1 MRNRPV
7 VLVVALAAAVG
18 GFYAFR
24 AFDAAQKEAEAR
36 TQLFAEAEEAL
47 GRPKDAAFDPSKLV
61 ARLQALPAT
70 DREAVVLLG
79 RLEARRQRY
88 DRALE
93 HLQGVLEDGGEV
105 AWRTAALASFR
116 QQQLAAVD
124 ATAQRQLLQQALDCA
139 ERAGTASG
147 DPADWFLVWEA
158 ATRLPDAAAADRALA
173 ALQRTPDSLPS
184 RTVALLAPLRA
195 ENAAMPALE
204 SVSALVAEWPE
215 PPVELELLQAALF
228 LEAKEFDR
236 ALAISTALLAASPNQ
251 FEVRQL
257 AATVHHIAVQM
268 AEPGP
273 ARDRHVALR
282 DAQIQWL
289 DANAPADDSRRPLWL
304 SWKQVR

>member
-1 MRNRPV
+1 MNQRPL
-7 VLVVALAAAVG
+7 VLVLALVAAVG

-24 AFDAAQKEAEAR
+24 AFAETQKESAER
-36 TQLFAEAEEAL
+36 TQMFADAEEAL
-47 GRPKDAAFDPSKLV
+47 GQSKDAAFDPSKLV
-61 ARLQALPAT
+61 ARLQALPPT
-70 DREAVVLLG
+70 DREARVLLG

-93 HLQGVLEDGGEV
+93 HLQGVLEDGDEL
-105 AWRTAALASFR
+105 ALRTAALASFR

-124 ATAQRQLLQQALDCA
+124 ATTQRQLLQQAIECA
-139 ERAGTASG
+139 ERAASTSS
-147 DPADWFLVWEA
+147 DPADWFLCWEA

-173 ALQRTPDSLPS
+173 ALARTPDSLPS
-184 RTVALLAPLRA
+184 RTAALLSPLRS
-195 ENAAMPALE
+195 ESAAMPTLE
-204 SVSALVAEWPE
+204 TVSALVAEWTE

-236 ALAISTALLAASPNQ
+236 ALSISTALLAASPNQ

-257 AATVHHIAVQM
+257 AATVHHVAVQM
-268 AEPGP
+268 EAAGP
-273 ARDRHVALR
+273 QRDRHVALR